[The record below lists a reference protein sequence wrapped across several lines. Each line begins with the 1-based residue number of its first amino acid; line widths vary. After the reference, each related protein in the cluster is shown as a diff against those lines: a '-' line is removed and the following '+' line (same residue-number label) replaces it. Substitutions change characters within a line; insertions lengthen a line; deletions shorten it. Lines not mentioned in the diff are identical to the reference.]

1 MFAVRSVSS
10 NATHDDAVGKGR
22 ESRGKS
28 DGMTNERRLGGAF
41 VAAWVRNVADAIHEQ
56 RDYLTQLDAAI
67 GDADHGVNMDRGFA
81 AALKKVDEDPDR
93 GPGELLETVGTTL
106 VLSVGGA
113 AGPLYG
119 SAIRQMG
126 RALDTSETF
135 DAEGLLVLLRAGLE
149 EIQRLGA
156 AQPGD
161 KTIVDALAPAI
172 DAFERGL
179 RSGDDL
185 AAAARRARIA
195 AEEGMRAT
203 VPLQARKGRA
213 SYLGPRSVG
222 HQDPGA
228 TSTALLIAALEQATA
243 KGAP

>member
-1 MFAVRSVSS
+1 LSRLVRL
-10 NATHDDAVGKGR
+10 D
-22 ESRGKS
+22 
-28 DGMTNERRLGGAF
+28 GAF
-41 VAAWVRNVADAIHEQ
+41 VARWVDDAAREIRAN

-81 AALKKVDEDPDR
+81 AAVVKVDEDAR
-93 GPGELLETVGTTL
+93 RSPGALLEIVGTTL

-126 RALDTSETF
+126 RALDVSESF
-135 DAEGLLVLLRAGLE
+135 DAEDLLVLFRAALE

-161 KTIVDALAPAI
+161 KTIVDALVPAI
-172 DAFERGL
+172 DAFERAL
-179 RSGDDL
+179 RTGQNL
-185 AAAARRARIA
+185 VGAAGRARAAA
-195 AEEGMRAT
+195 EDGMRAT
-203 VPLQARKGRA
+203 VPLRARKGRA

-228 TSTALLIAALEQATA
+228 TSTALLFTALERTASRGDAT
-243 KGAP
+243 

>member
-1 MFAVRSVSS
+1 MAE
-10 NATHDDAVGKGR
+10 GGM
-22 ESRGKS
+22 RGK
-28 DGMTNERRLGGAF
+28 DRRLDGAF
-41 VAAWVRNVADAIHEQ
+41 VARWVREATHAIHGQ

-67 GDADHGVNMDRGFA
+67 GDADHGLNMDRGFR
-81 AALKKVDEDPDR
+81 AALEKVEGDVDR
-93 GPGELLETVGTTL
+93 SPGELLELVGTTL

-126 RALDTSETF
+126 RSLGSSAF
-135 DAEGLLVLLRAGLE
+135 DAEALLVGLRAALE
-149 EIQRLGA
+149 EIERLGA

-161 KTIVDALAPAI
+161 KTMVDALAPAI

-179 RSGDDL
+179 RSGDEL
-185 AAAARRARIA
+185 VAAAGRARLA

-228 TSTALLIAALEQATA
+228 TSSAMLIAALERAAAGEATA
-243 KGAP
+243 

>member
-1 MFAVRSVSS
+1 MGK
-10 NATHDDAVGKGR
+10 DLEEVGRNGLGVGR
-22 ESRGKS
+22 P
-28 DGMTNERRLGGAF
+28 ERLDGAF
-41 VAAWVRNVADAIHEQ
+41 VARWIDDVARQIHRN

-81 AALKKVDEDPDR
+81 AALRKIDEDASRP
-93 GPGELLETVGTTL
+93 PGALLEVVGTTL
-106 VLSVGGA
+106 VMSVGGA

-126 RALDTSETF
+126 RSLDTSETF
-135 DAEGLLVLLRAGLE
+135 DAEDLLVLLRAALE

-161 KTIVDALAPAI
+161 KTIVDALVPAI

-179 RSGDDL
+179 RSGEDF
-185 AAAARRARIA
+185 ATVAGRARAA
-195 AEEGMRAT
+195 AEEGMRST
-203 VPLQARKGRA
+203 VPLHARKGRA

-228 TSTALLIAALEQATA
+228 TSTALLFTALERTA
-243 KGAP
+243 SGGDA

>member
-1 MFAVRSVSS
+1 VARP
-10 NATHDDAVGKGR
+10 
-22 ESRGKS
+22 
-28 DGMTNERRLGGAF
+28 ERLDGAF
-41 VAAWVRNVADAIHEQ
+41 VARWIGHVAQQIHDN

-67 GDADHGVNMDRGFA
+67 GDADHGVNMDRGFS
-81 AALKKVDEDPDR
+81 AALQKIDEDKSR
-93 GPGELLETVGTTL
+93 SPGALLEVVGTTL

-126 RALDTSETF
+126 RSLDTSDTF
-135 DAEGLLVLLRAGLE
+135 DAEDLLVLLRVALE

-161 KTIVDALAPAI
+161 KTIVDALVPAI
-172 DAFERGL
+172 DAFERAL
-179 RSGDDL
+179 RSGQDL
-185 AAAARRARIA
+185 VGAAGRARAAA
-195 AEEGMRAT
+195 EDGMRAT

-228 TSTALLIAALEQATA
+228 TSTALLFTALERTASRGEAT
-243 KGAP
+243 

>member
-1 MFAVRSVSS
+1 MADLDQLDGGFVLRWIREMAGDI
-10 NATHDDAVGKGR
+10 HD
-22 ESRGKS
+22 
-28 DGMTNERRLGGAF
+28 
-41 VAAWVRNVADAIHEQ
+41 Q
-56 RDYLTQLDAAI
+56 RDFLTQLDAAI
-67 GDADHGVNMDRGFA
+67 GDADHGINMDRGFA
-81 AALKKVDEDPDR
+81 AALAKLEAEPD
-93 GPGELLETVGTTL
+93 GPPGDLLETVGTTL

-126 RALDTSETF
+126 RALDGSKTF
-135 DAEGLLVLLRAGLE
+135 DAEALFLLLRAGLE
-149 EIQRLGA
+149 EVQRLGA
-156 AQPGD
+156 AQVGD
-161 KTIVDALAPAI
+161 KTIVDAFSPAI

-185 AAAARRARIA
+185 VGAASRAHAA

-203 VPLQARKGRA
+203 IPLQARKGRA

-228 TSTALLIAALEQATA
+228 TSMTMFFAALERTA
-243 KGAP
+243 AWEAGP

>member
-1 MFAVRSVSS
+1 M
-10 NATHDDAVGKGR
+10 KGTTQ
-22 ESRGKS
+22 E
-28 DGMTNERRLGGAF
+28 LGGVF
-41 VAAWVRNVADAIHEQ
+41 VRRWIREAAGAIHDQ

-67 GDADHGVNMDRGFA
+67 GDADHGLNMDRGFA
-81 AALKKVDEDPDR
+81 AALAKVEDPADR
-93 GPGELLETVGTTL
+93 SPGELLETVGTTL

-119 SAIRQMG
+119 SAFRQMS
-126 RALDTSETF
+126 RALDSKTLDPE
-135 DAEGLLVLLRAGLE
+135 ALLVLLRAALE

-156 AQPGD
+156 AQIGD
-161 KTIVDALAPAI
+161 KTIVDALSPAI

-179 RSGDDL
+179 RSGEDL
-185 AAAARRARIA
+185 AKAVERARSA
-195 AEEGMRAT
+195 AEEGMRGT

-228 TSTALLIAALEQATA
+228 TSTAMLFAALERAVA
-243 KGAP
+243 GEAGA

>member
-1 MFAVRSVSS
+1 MAR
-10 NATHDDAVGKGR
+10 
-22 ESRGKS
+22 
-28 DGMTNERRLGGAF
+28 TNPELDGAF
-41 VAAWVRNVADAIHEQ
+41 VSRWIQEAAAAIHDQ

-67 GDADHGVNMDRGFA
+67 GDADHGLNMDRGFT
-81 AALKKVDEDPDR
+81 AALAKIEGEADR
-93 GPGELLETVGTTL
+93 PPGELLETVGTTL

-119 SAIRQMG
+119 SAFRQMG
-126 RALDTSETF
+126 RALDSRTF
-135 DAEGLLVLLRAGLE
+135 DPEGLLVLLRAALE

-156 AQPGD
+156 AQIGD
-161 KTIVDALAPAI
+161 KTIVDALSPAI

-179 RSGDDL
+179 RSGEDL
-185 AAAARRARIA
+185 PKAIERARVA
-195 AEEGMRAT
+195 AEEGMRGT

-228 TSTALLIAALEQATA
+228 TSTAMLFAALERAIATE
-243 KGAP
+243 APG

>member
-1 MFAVRSVSS
+1 VARP
-10 NATHDDAVGKGR
+10 
-22 ESRGKS
+22 
-28 DGMTNERRLGGAF
+28 ERLDGAF
-41 VAAWVRNVADAIHEQ
+41 VARWIGHVAQQIHDN

-67 GDADHGVNMDRGFA
+67 GDADHGVNMDRGFS
-81 AALKKVDEDPDR
+81 AALQKIDEDTSRP
-93 GPGELLETVGTTL
+93 PGALLEVVGTTL

-126 RALDTSETF
+126 RSLDTSETF
-135 DAEGLLVLLRAGLE
+135 DAEDLLVLLRAALE

-156 AQPGD
+156 AQTGD
-161 KTIVDALAPAI
+161 KTIVDALVPAI
-172 DAFERGL
+172 DAFERAL
-179 RSGDDL
+179 RSGQDL
-185 AAAARRARIA
+185 VGAAGRARAAA
-195 AEEGMRAT
+195 EDGMRAT

-228 TSTALLIAALEQATA
+228 TSTALLFTALERTASRGEAT
-243 KGAP
+243 

>member
-1 MFAVRSVSS
+1 MGDLNQLDGGFVLRWLREMAGDV
-10 NATHDDAVGKGR
+10 HD
-22 ESRGKS
+22 
-28 DGMTNERRLGGAF
+28 
-41 VAAWVRNVADAIHEQ
+41 Q
-56 RDYLTQLDAAI
+56 RDFLTQLDAAI
-67 GDADHGVNMDRGFA
+67 GDADHGINMDRGFA
-81 AALKKVDEDPDR
+81 AALAKLEAEPD
-93 GPGELLETVGTTL
+93 GPPGDLLEAVGTTL

-126 RALDTSETF
+126 RALDGAKTF
-135 DAEGLLVLLRAGLE
+135 DSEGLLVAFRAALE
-149 EIQRLGA
+149 EVQRLGA
-156 AQPGD
+156 AQVGD
-161 KTIVDALAPAI
+161 KTIVDALSPAI
-172 DAFERGL
+172 DAYERSL

-185 AAAARRARIA
+185 VGATRQAHAA

-228 TSTALLIAALEQATA
+228 TSTTMFFAALERAAAWEAGT
-243 KGAP
+243 

>member
-1 MFAVRSVSS
+1 MADPCSLWSNDPVEPGPGTDDRGPVESKLRMLDGSFVVRW
-10 NATHDDAVGKGR
+10 VG
-22 ESRGKS
+22 E
-28 DGMTNERRLGGAF
+28 
-41 VAAWVRNVADAIHEQ
+41 AARAIHEQ

-67 GDADHGVNMDRGFA
+67 GDADHGLNMDRGFS
-81 AALKKVDEDPDR
+81 AALEKVR
-93 GPGELLETVGTTL
+93 GADGRPPGELLEVVGTTL

-126 RALDTSETF
+126 RTLETPAF
-135 DAEGLLVLLRAGLE
+135 DAEGLLVLLRAALE

-156 AQPGD
+156 AQVGD
-161 KTIVDALAPAI
+161 KTMVDALSPAI
-172 DAFERGL
+172 EGFERGL

-185 AAAARRARIA
+185 LAAITRARAA
-195 AEEGMRAT
+195 AEEGMRST

-228 TSTALLIAALEQATA
+228 TSTAVLIAALERAAQEPP
-243 KGAP
+243 G

>member
-1 MFAVRSVSS
+1 MRDSRPELDGTFVTRWVGEAAREI
-10 NATHDDAVGKGR
+10 HD
-22 ESRGKS
+22 
-28 DGMTNERRLGGAF
+28 
-41 VAAWVRNVADAIHEQ
+41 Q

-67 GDADHGVNMDRGFA
+67 GDADHGINMDRGFA
-81 AALKKVDEDPDR
+81 EAFAKVADPADR
-93 GPGELLETVGTTL
+93 APGELLETVGTTL

-119 SAIRQMG
+119 SAFRQMG
-126 RALDTSETF
+126 RALNSRRF
-135 DAEGLLVLLRAGLE
+135 DAEALLVLLRAALE

-156 AQPGD
+156 AQVGD
-161 KTIVDALAPAI
+161 KTIVDALSPAI

-179 RSGDDL
+179 RSGEDL
-185 AAAARRARIA
+185 ARAAFRARSA

-228 TSTALLIAALEQATA
+228 TSTAMLFAALERVV
-243 KGAP
+243 GEEAPA